1 MALELERVLGAM
13 LRAMSDATVLLIGR
27 NSERFKQRYS
37 LTYPEHAGR
46 VAATGEI
53 GTSEVAHRLRACDF
67 VVQPYPDGATT
78 RRTSLMASLAC
89 GVPTVTTIGVWSEP
103 LWRAARE
110 AIELA
115 PAGDV
120 ASIVDRCQRLAN
132 DPVRRGALGVAG
144 RAFYERNFTIERTL
158 RTLCGADDTDPS
170 VLVGVHA
177 HPATGETARRQ
188 RDALA
193 AIAALDGVLRVN
205 LQFASPDTPPIEVDG
220 FETQRVLESDS
231 NQVTGR
237 LGTRKPIASE
247 MFDLLA
253 RRALEEGCAYFAY
266 VNSDTVLSQGAVERI
281 GGGGADAYLLARTDT
296 GNGRPPG
303 ILLSGMDGFAINAFW
318 WVTNRWRFRP
328 YPVGEPVWDCV
339 YSAKLACHG
348 RASIVYSLGA
358 LTHERHETAWVSSP
372 FAQYVQY
379 LSALDA
385 PYFSLWCR
393 YYDRLMQDVEAGME
407 LDGAAAIA
415 AETFVW
421 RPSAFAR
428 AVQAS
433 RRLKGWVRYVAESRL
448 PDGVDEKRVMR
459 ILLVGDFPDD
469 PTLGSSKVPHEL
481 RQAFTRLGHHCDALF
496 ANDLGA
502 RPRQRHAR
510 DLLGPSLAA
519 RAIARAF
526 EARGPYDVVDVAGAE
541 GAAFRSLRKSG
552 ITRGAALVSR
562 SNGLEHLNYERLLE
576 DARAGLG
583 SKPWPRRVW
592 YPAVRLRQVRRAIA
606 ELRSP
611 HPHQRSGSLVRR
623 RARMEGAGRDRRHR
637 PRPPR
642 AIPRGASARCAAR
655 GGRALLRVVGSG
667 EGRTVPRGGV
677 ACARGGRWRTAADDS
692 RRRPAGRAHPRGLR
706 PFLPPRGHRPRSRR
720 GRRSPASV
728 PAGTMC
734 SSCARLTRDT
744 ASSCPRR

>member
-1 MALELERVLGAM
+1 MSRTWHIVTGEYPPQPGGIADYTGRLVAALRARGEEVQVWTPPFGLTGLRAIGRGVDASRSSGGRPILLVQYAPNAFGMRGANVPFCAWLLLRAWRHDDDIRVMFHEPFFYFARQPLRRNLLALVHRVMAALLLAASRIAYVSTSSWESLLSRYAPARRAFVCLPIPATVHPPASDHNEAQASNHEGKRARTLVVGHFGSYPDDVALELERVLGAM

-53 GTSEVAHRLRACDF
+53 GASEVAHRLRACDF

-393 YYDRLMQDVEAGME
+393 YYDRLMQEVEAGKE

-421 RPSAFAR
+421 RPSGFAR

-433 RRLKGWVRYVAESRL
+433 RRLKGWVRYVARES
-448 PDGVDEKRVMR
+448 
-459 ILLVGDFPDD
+459 
-469 PTLGSSKVPHEL
+469 
-481 RQAFTRLGHHCDALF
+481 
-496 ANDLGA
+496 
-502 RPRQRHAR
+502 
-510 DLLGPSLAA
+510 
-519 RAIARAF
+519 
-526 EARGPYDVVDVAGAE
+526 
-541 GAAFRSLRKSG
+541 
-552 ITRGAALVSR
+552 
-562 SNGLEHLNYERLLE
+562 
-576 DARAGLG
+576 
-583 SKPWPRRVW
+583 
-592 YPAVRLRQVRRAIA
+592 
-606 ELRSP
+606 
-611 HPHQRSGSLVRR
+611 
-623 RARMEGAGRDRRHR
+623 
-637 PRPPR
+637 
-642 AIPRGASARCAAR
+642 
-655 GGRALLRVVGSG
+655 
-667 EGRTVPRGGV
+667 
-677 ACARGGRWRTAADDS
+677 TA
-692 RRRPAGRAHPRGLR
+692 
-706 PFLPPRGHRPRSRR
+706 
-720 GRRSPASV
+720 
-728 PAGTMC
+728 
-734 SSCARLTRDT
+734 
-744 ASSCPRR
+744 